1 MDCMKTPTIYN
12 TMARDTPV
20 LASPDLE
27 SALVSDHSY
36 MSLYSVFS
44 LRSTSS
50 IVPATS
56 SPSARTSRAAS
67 NFRVKCRGPLDCCC
81 PYRARFTP
89 LLTLRRGEEML
100 GPGLVCAATL
110 ALRLGGIIVA
120 SGSEG
125 SSSCTSS
132 SVSSSSMA
140 SSPWN
145 HTSLQ
150 SGHRFLHA
158 PFDRRCLSKH
168 FRPRTCPHSF
178 FDPCHSATMSMLTA
192 NS

>member
-1 MDCMKTPTIYN
+1 
-12 TMARDTPV
+12 
-20 LASPDLE
+20 
-27 SALVSDHSY
+27 
-36 MSLYSVFS
+36 MSLYSIFS

-50 IVPATS
+50 LVPVTS
-56 SPSARTSRAAS
+56 SPSARTSRATS
-67 NFRVKCRGPLDCCC
+67 NCCVNCRGRFGRCC
-81 PYRARFTP
+81 PYRVRFTP
-89 LLTLRRGEEML
+89 LLTLRRGEGLL
-100 GPGLVCAATL
+100 GRGLIRIATL
-110 ALRLGGIIVA
+110 ALRLSGVAVA

-132 SVSSSSMA
+132 SVSSLSSA

-145 HTSLQ
+145 HTFLQ

-178 FDPCHSATMSMLTA
+178 FDPCHFATMSMLTA